1 MREKFVEDLRSM
13 TTEEQYHEL
22 KRYGHIKADVFGSGY
37 SGEWRV
43 MVFQY
48 CGTKWLMHLENGD
61 IMCIREV

>member
-1 MREKFVEDLRSM
+1 M

-22 KRYGHIKADVFGSGY
+22 KRYGHIKADVSGSGY

-48 CGTKWLMHLENGD
+48 CGTKWLMHLENGN